1 MRLRIFLET
10 CLGETKMASET
21 WSFELVSAKQLQFAL
36 SALSFLLILG
46 LFILFFLFFLLF
58 LLILTLTISLFGT
71 LSIITVILLRL
82 GFGGLISG
90 DLIVSFFALLFF
102 LFLFLL
108 ARISRETY
116 SASKTG
122 QQLTCSSQVKEMKS

>member
-46 LFILFFLFFLLF
+46 LFILFFLFFLL
-58 LLILTLTISLFGT
+58 ILTLTISLFGT

-102 LFLFLL
+102 LFFFLL
-108 ARISRETY
+108 ARISTEKC